1 LIIEGWPDAKRD
13 PFGAAKKLLHA
24 LA

>member
-1 LIIEGWPDAKRD
+1 VIEGWPDVRRD
-13 PFGAAKKLLHA
+13 PFGAAKKLLQA